1 MSLET
6 MISKIKVIKGDCA
19 LEGLGLSDE
28 DRTSISDNVTLIY
41 HCAATIRFDEK
52 LKRAVELNTRG
63 TLEMIKLGLECKKLE
78 VRFDCV
84 NIA

>member
-1 MSLET
+1 
-6 MISKIKVIKGDCA
+6 MISKVKVIQGDCS

-28 DRTSISDNVTLIY
+28 DRKLIIDNVTLIY

-63 TLEMIKLGLECKKLE
+63 TREMISLALECKNLE
-78 VRFDCV
+78 VS
-84 NIA
+84 